1 MTSFQGCHTRACWS
15 GKRPPPRYSGRSS
28 TSLMR
33 SGRIHCHRAYGFGIE
48 EEADPHSWLV
58 ACVQAG
64 ALGFGVEGEAAA
76 AATVL
81 EVGRLVSGLG

>member
-1 MTSFQGCHTRACWS
+1 MG
-15 GKRPPPRYSGRSS
+15 
-28 TSLMR
+28 
-33 SGRIHCHRAYGFGIE
+33 SGRIRRHRGVGIE
-48 EEADPHSWLV
+48 EEVDPHSWLV

-76 AATVL
+76 ATAAL